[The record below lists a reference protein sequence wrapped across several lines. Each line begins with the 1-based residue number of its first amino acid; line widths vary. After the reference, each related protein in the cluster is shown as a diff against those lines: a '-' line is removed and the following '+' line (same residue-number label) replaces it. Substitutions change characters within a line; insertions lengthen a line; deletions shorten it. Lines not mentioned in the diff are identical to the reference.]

1 MAVNIHKY
9 RLGITLLFSTYLYLL
24 LNLYPHQDLYLRK
37 KPPNPCH
44 SALSTRCVGITLFRP
59 LINVA
64 GRDLAASNYG
74 PGGDLF
80 QRWKP
85 GYQKSLLCHFG
96 ENSELKNMIDG
107 LILFQ
112 NQERLHKTVNLWPAA
127 LRRRALWQR

>member
-1 MAVNIHKY
+1 MAVNIHKC

-24 LNLYPHQDLYLRK
+24 RNLYPYQDLYLRK

-80 QRWKP
+80 QIWKP
-85 GYQKSLLCHFG
+85 GYQKWLLCHFG
-96 ENSELKNMIDG
+96 ENSELKNVIEG

-112 NQERLHKTVNLWPAA
+112 KKEMSLETANLGPAA
-127 LRRRALWQR
+127 LRSRAL